1 MISRYRMAL
10 MQVVD
15 LCCILLALA
24 VSGMVT
30 IAPDLSVFDDY
41 TGASLFTIFF
51 YLLFFYILDAYSVGM
66 EDFKDTLGRILVA
79 CVLGIIS
86 SATASFALE
95 NWRFDRVT
103 VLLLFALS
111 FVFCLGWR
119 FLYYLNADKL
129 THPLR
134 VLLVGVDRGGKV
146 RKLLAEGLP
155 KARILGYVGEKDQDP
170 DAGEC
175 FGPPFM
181 ALEAAK
187 KHGATMIVL
196 LPDAP
201 IDDDIAHDLLE
212 AKLHGA
218 MVVDIRTFY
227 EHVVQRLPL
236 SQITEEWLLQTEGFS
251 LNTRGSLRRLKRAFD
266 LFLSLMLLI
275 PAAPIM
281 LITALLIRLES
292 PGPVIY
298 RQDRVGL
305 YEKEFTVYK
314 FRSMRTDAEKNGAV
328 WAAANDAR
336 VTRVGKFI
344 RKVRIDELPQI
355 WNIIKGDMSFIG
367 PRPERM
373 TFVKQLKE
381 HIPYYSLRHTVKPGL
396 TGWAQVNGRD
406 CLSDEEKAEYD
417 REDIERRSLLF
428 DTKIFFRTIWVV
440 LTGKDVVEGGM
451 NHKEEKEAAYCGF
464 ICRWRFFTLCKG
476 NADDS
481 INPDEQVPI
490 AAPIADSRK
499 GCPYEV
505 RCLKIVQTSRA
516 DNNPYCALFHYSL
529 LLITLSEAKQTP
541 QSRLC
546 RAGSPAGEPKSR
558 RTKFAHTVCRTSFSE
573 DFMPPA
579 R

>member
-396 TGWAQVNGRD
+396 TGWAQVCYPYGAN
-406 CLSDEEKAEYD
+406 EEDARHKLEYD
-417 REDIERRSLLF
+417 LFYVKNISILLDIHIIFKTVGVDGLLQNWDKVSYEGRKEF
-428 DTKIFFRTIWVV
+428 CKRAKIALGAEFIPNPRGRNYLAFVKYRVGAYYSKPYYKIFGERAANEYGVTAGFGLPIPRTRSMVSV
-440 LTGKDVVEGGM
+440 SAQYVHTKGTT
-451 NHKEEKEAAYCGF
+451 AAF
-464 ICRWRFFTLCKG
+464 LDENTL
-476 NADDS
+476 
-481 INPDEQVPI
+481 
-490 AAPIADSRK
+490 
-499 GCPYEV
+499 
-505 RCLKIVQTSRA
+505 
-516 DNNPYCALFHYSL
+516 
-529 LLITLSEAKQTP
+529 
-541 QSRLC
+541 RLC
-546 RAGSPAGEPKSR
+546 IGITFNERWFFKR
-558 RTKFAHTVCRTSFSE
+558 RV
-573 DFMPPA
+573 D
-579 R
+579 